1 MTLKSD
7 LDAFRDAFMHKV
19 PPEIRAA
26 MTAAD
31 IDLAASGVVRNALTA
46 GDQAPDFALADA
58 RGGTV
63 RLADLLADGPV
74 VLSFYRGG
82 WCPYCNLELRAFQQ
96 ALPELTALGA
106 SLVAISPETPDD
118 TVSTADKNALA
129 FPVLSDSGNAVA
141 RQFGIV
147 FDLAPALRPIYSRL
161 GHGLDVKNGDDSWTL
176 PMPATFV
183 IDRDGSIALAF
194 VDSDYRSRLEPAD
207 VIATIANLNR
217 RRAA

>member
-19 PPEIRAA
+19 PSEIRAA

-46 GDQAPDFALADA
+46 GDQAPDFTLTDA

>member
-1 MTLKSD
+1 MSLKIE
-7 LDAFRDAFMHKV
+7 LEAFRAEFMHKV

-31 IDLAASGVVRNALTA
+31 VELAASGIARQALVA
-46 GDQAPDFALADA
+46 GDVAPDFTLSDPHGNDVSLVEQLAK
-58 RGGTV
+58 
-63 RLADLLADGPV
+63 GPV
-74 VLSFYRGG
+74 VISFYRGG
-82 WCPYCNLELRAFQQ
+82 WCPYCNLELRALQ
-96 ALPELTALGA
+96 AVLPDLTALGA
-106 SLVAISPETPDD
+106 SLMAISPETPDD
-118 TVSTADKNALA
+118 SLSTADKNALA
-129 FPVLSDSGNAVA
+129 YPVLSDSGNAVA

-147 FDLAPALRPIYSRL
+147 FDLAPALRPIYTRL

-194 VDSDYRSRLEPAD
+194 VDTDYRSRLEPAD
-207 VIATIANLNR
+207 ILATLATLNR

>member
-19 PPEIRAA
+19 PSEIRAA

-46 GDQAPDFALADA
+46 GDQAPDFTLTDA

-207 VIATIANLNR
+207 VFATIANLNR